1 MTVVGT
7 TNLNGKVN
15 FNKNDNST
23 STTTG
28 AVIVDGGVGI
38 GKSMHIGGT
47 LVGNNVNFNAGEFG
61 GVPDIVGF
69 GSITANK
76 FYGDGAGLTNTGA
89 QLSSATTGTERVVL
103 TNLTSGTMVT
113 AKTDPQ
119 LTFNFATNTLSSTA
133 FAGNLTGDVTGDV
146 TGDLTGNADTATL
159 ASNVVGTGGRILFN
173 NANNTTTTS
182 INLLYNDPHLTVNGD
197 IITKNFLYLNGTATN
212 SGDIHTNGGDDGL
225 AVIQNDTNS
234 GKIRIAGKGSQGAV
248 TTIASFDVDGTN
260 TPVVRCSGDIIAF
273 ASSDINLKENITVIP
288 NALDKI
294 NSLSGNT
301 FNWKSG
307 SSYATTP
314 EFYSGIT
321 QDTGVIAQEVEA
333 LGLPGITTTRDDGTK
348 AVRYERL
355 IPILIQAVKELSAK
369 VTALEGS

>member
-1 MTVVGT
+1 M
-7 TNLNGKVN
+7 
-15 FNKNDNST
+15 
-23 STTTG
+23 
-28 AVIVDGGVGI
+28 
-38 GKSMHIGGT
+38 
-47 LVGNNVNFNAGEFG
+47 
-61 GVPDIVGF
+61 
-69 GSITANK
+69 
-76 FYGDGAGLTNTGA
+76 
-89 QLSSATTGTERVVL
+89 
-103 TNLTSGTMVT
+103 
-113 AKTDPQ
+113 
-119 LTFNFATNTLSSTA
+119 
-133 FAGNLTGDVTGDV
+133 
-146 TGDLTGNADTATL
+146 
-159 ASNVVGTGGRILFN
+159 
-173 NANNTTTTS
+173 
-182 INLLYNDPHLTVNGD
+182 YNDPHLTVNGD
-197 IITKNFLYLNGTATN
+197 IITKNFLYLNGSGSN

-234 GKIRIAGKGSQGAV
+234 GKIAIAGKGSQGAV

-273 ASSDINLKENITVIP
+273 TASDINLKENITVIP